1 MLGGWQ
7 GTFCA
12 GISTHNI
19 ERGVWGV
26 DYVVNV
32 RSFAVSSLIVATATK
47 MINHIWIIT
56 VYSVASF
63 LNDRTRKELSFP
75 VPILRL
81 NMTNSPY
88 LTFIYS

>member
-1 MLGGWQ
+1 
-7 GTFCA
+7 
-12 GISTHNI
+12 
-19 ERGVWGV
+19 
-26 DYVVNV
+26 
-32 RSFAVSSLIVATATK
+32 

-81 NMTNSPY
+81 NMTNSRY